1 MNIDGRI
8 TRRKLPDF
16 RLGPTPTVTA
26 DPSNLV
32 PVKGDR
38 QPVLP
43 SKKFSLHRFR
53 GLAAPIMALAATAV
67 GLPKSLIALIPMID
81 HGFFS
86 STSPEAAN
94 ALDLVHLAVTAL
106 NILVV
111 PALSFVA
118 YRWRRTLEL
127 TWEAIKM
134 YGIAKTLAS
143 EGGRSVT
150 PTEME
155 AILDKIE
162 DIVGSLFKSKEAS

>member
-1 MNIDGRI
+1 MNVDKRI

-32 PVKGDR
+32 PVKKDQ

-43 SKKFSLHRFR
+43 AKKFSLHRFR
-53 GLAAPIMALAATAV
+53 GLAAPILALAATAV
-67 GLPKSLIALIPMID
+67 GLPKSFITLIPMLD
-81 HGFFS
+81 NFFFP
-86 STSPEAAN
+86 STSPDAAN

-106 NILVV
+106 NIIVV

-127 TWEAIKM
+127 TWEAIKI
-134 YGIAKTLAS
+134 YGQAKTLAS
-143 EGGRSVT
+143 EGGRTVT

-162 DIVGSLFKSKEAS
+162 EIVGSLFKSKEKS